1 MTVRDFQFGFLQN
14 LAEFCPFLSSNAIA
28 LDGPRFLDRLDRSL
42 TRPSGRL
49 KAMHHSAERVFY
61 TARKDA
67 RWAKRKLICN
77 RRFRPAG

>member
-1 MTVRDFQFGFLQN
+1 MVRDFQFGFLQN

-28 LDGPRFLDRLDRSL
+28 LDGPGFL
-42 TRPSGRL
+42 GRL